1 MRDDQ
6 SPPLTL
12 SVLDRL
18 LNSGEDAAA
27 PPGQRP
33 RAHTLSDL
41 KAAVRRDIENLL
53 NTYRRAESWPTALKE
68 LETSILAYGAT
79 DLVSD
84 NLSTPALRRRAVAA
98 LEDALR
104 QWEPRFTRLEATML
118 ENADPADRSLRFRIN
133 GEIRVDPS
141 TEPVSFDTVVDPASN
156 VVQVVNRSRG

>member
-18 LNSGEDAAA
+18 LDGAEDAAA
-27 PPGQRP
+27 PPAQRP

-53 NTYRRAESWPTALKE
+53 NTYRRAESWPAELKE

-84 NLSTPALRRRAVAA
+84 NLSTTALRRQAVAA
-98 LEDALR
+98 LENALR
-104 QWEPRFTRLEATML
+104 RWEPRFIRVEAVML
-118 ENADPADRSLRFRIN
+118 DNADPADRSLRFRIN

-141 TEPVSFDTVVDPASN
+141 TEPVAFDTVVDPASN
-156 VVQVVNRSRG
+156 VVQVVSRNRG